1 MFLDG
6 VWAVLLISKYKSL
19 AGVRLR
25 VSLGVRHFPKNQNQY
40 ESTIEQFWG
49 VSSVNS
55 KSTLEQF
62 WVVSSV
68 NSKLLLVVL
77 LMAFEQN
84 WSKIE
89 EITHPSTNRP
99 QCCLTYLIIDLVVM
113 FFGYWLFIG
122 YLVKILDIK
131 NQYFLFLLKEIISLM
146 QIKDY
151 NRLISFFFFLFR
163 GIL

>member
-1 MFLDG
+1 MFAYAL
-6 VWAVLLISKYKSL
+6 ASAFAIFQKIKTNTKVLLSSFEVFRQWTQNCSSL
-19 AGVRLR
+19 
-25 VSLGVRHFPKNQNQY
+25 
-40 ESTIEQFWG
+40 
-49 VSSVNS
+49 
-55 KSTLEQF
+55 QF

-151 NRLISFFFFLFR
+151 NRLISFFNYSWTYFLFR